1 MRRRRTDR
9 LALKKKVDELERENE
24 TLRLCV
30 GGKNGR
36 EANADEAADAPVL
49 LRGGY
54 PVLAAPF
61 TAKSLDEAKRIII
74 SGDR

>member
-1 MRRRRTDR
+1 MRRHRTDR
-9 LALKKKVDELERENE
+9 LALKKRVDELEKENAALRES
-24 TLRLCV
+24 
-30 GGKNGR
+30 GAADGR
-36 EANADEAADAPVL
+36 NADEAADAPVL

-54 PVLAAPF
+54 PVLAEPF